1 MTTLCAIAIALSAYL
16 PVQGPQL
23 ADPDL
28 KELST
33 YTLTMDTFDKMV
45 RVQTAVGEALKADP
59 KFAEQARLKTELET
73 LRKKDEPTE
82 ADDKRVEAI
91 EARLEALDAEASNRF
106 NFNDAKNLSE
116 MAKQAESFPP
126 LAAALR
132 KEGLTGRDYARFM
145 SAMLQAGFAAGMQK
159 AGLLKET
166 PPGVNP
172 ANIKFVLDHE
182 AEFKKLGGGGGGQ
195 MQ

>member
-1 MTTLCAIAIALSAYL
+1 MTTLCAIAIALSAS
-16 PVQGPQL
+16 VATQGPQL
-23 ADPDL
+23 ADTDL

-33 YTLTMDTFDKMV
+33 YTLTMDTFNKMV
-45 RVQTAVGEALKADP
+45 RVHTALGETLKADP

-73 LRKKDEPTE
+73 LRKKDDTTD
-82 ADDKRVEAI
+82 ADDKRIEAI
-91 EARLEALDAEASNRF
+91 EARLDALEAETSKQI
-106 NFNDAKNLSE
+106 NFNDAKDLSE
-116 MAKQAESFPP
+116 MAKQAEGFPP
-126 LAAALR
+126 LASALR
-132 KEGLTGRDYARFM
+132 KEGLTGRDYAKFM

-182 AEFKKLGGGGGGQ
+182 AELRKLGGGGGG

>member
-1 MTTLCAIAIALSAYL
+1 MTTLCALAIALSTYVQA
-16 PVQGPQL
+16 QGPQL
-23 ADPDL
+23 ADADL

-33 YTLTMDTFDKMV
+33 YVLTMDTFNKMV
-45 RVQTAVGEALKADP
+45 RVQTALGEAMKADP
-59 KFAEQARLKTELET
+59 KFAERARLKTELET
-73 LRKKDEPTE
+73 LKKKDEPTD
-82 ADDKRVEAI
+82 ADEKRIEAI
-91 EARLEALDAEASNRF
+91 EERLAALEEEVSSKISL
-106 NFNDAKNLSE
+106 NDAQNLAD
-116 MAKQAESFPP
+116 MAKKADAFPP

-182 AEFKKLGGGGGGQ
+182 AELRKLGGGGGGQ

>member
-1 MTTLCAIAIALSAYL
+1 MYVSA
-16 PVQGPQL
+16 QGPAL
-23 ADPDL
+23 ADADL

-33 YTLTMDTFDKMV
+33 YTLTMDTFNKMV

-73 LRKKDEPTE
+73 LRKKDETTE
-82 ADDKRVEAI
+82 ADDKRIEAI
-91 EARLEALDAEASNRF
+91 ETRLEALETEMSSKF
-106 NFNDAKNLSE
+106 SFNDAKDLSD
-116 MAKQAESFPP
+116 MARRAEAFPP
-126 LAAALR
+126 LAVALR
-132 KEGLTGRDYARFM
+132 KEGLTGRDYAKFM
-145 SAMLQAGFAAGMQK
+145 SAVLQAGFAAGMQK

-166 PPGVNP
+166 PAGVNP
-172 ANIKFVLDHE
+172 ANIKFMLDHE